1 MRRDES
7 RPKEALMSGK
17 KFIVMAMAVAFA
29 LAGSAAFGVPFG
41 PLAAVGDGSGAAQE
55 PPIVVEDQGSGN
67 VAVIFIAGGQVPRST
82 LEAMAAELAPR
93 YRTLL
98 LALDETIVA
107 RLGGI
112 PGTATALVAILAERG
127 IDGGCFVG
135 CCSAAAIIDEAS
147 VSVPNIRGAVLLG
160 QPDVIPIMQVPIVY
174 VAGPVVSSDVIY
186 KVDRFL
192 EEDRMGNPAFA
203 RQARRFRGEAIAY

>member
-1 MRRDES
+1 
-7 RPKEALMSGK
+7 MSGK
-17 KFIVMAMAVAFA
+17 KLIVMAMAALLA
-29 LAGSAAFGVPFG
+29 LAGSGAFGVPFG

-55 PPIVVEDQGSGN
+55 PSIVVEDHGSGT
-67 VAVIFIAGGQVPRST
+67 VAVIFIAGGQVPLAT
-82 LEAMAAELAPR
+82 LEAMAAELEPR

-98 LALDETIVA
+98 LALDEKIVA

-112 PGTATALVAILAERG
+112 PATATALAAILAERG

-147 VSVPNIRGAVLLG
+147 ASVPNIRGAVLLG
-160 QPDVIPIMQVPIVY
+160 QPDVIPITRVPMIY
-174 VAGPVVSSDVIY
+174 VAGSVVSSDVIY

-192 EEDRMGNPAFA
+192 EEDGIGNPAFA
-203 RQARRFRGEAIAY
+203 RQARRFRGEALSY

>member
-1 MRRDES
+1 
-7 RPKEALMSGK
+7 
-17 KFIVMAMAVAFA
+17 MAMAVAFA

-55 PPIVVEDQGSGN
+55 PPIVVEDHGSGN
-67 VAVIFIAGGQVPRST
+67 VAVIFIAGGQVPQAT
-82 LEAMAAELAPR
+82 LEAMAAELEPR

-98 LALDETIVA
+98 LSLDEKIVA

-112 PGTATALVAILAERG
+112 PATATALAAILSDRG

-147 VSVPNIRGAVLLG
+147 ASVPNIRGAVLLG
-160 QPDVIPIMQVPIVY
+160 QPDVLPITRVPMIY
-174 VAGPVVSSDVIY
+174 VADPIVSSDVIY

-192 EEDRMGNPAFA
+192 EEDGMGNPAFA
-203 RQARRFRGEAIAY
+203 RQARRFRGEAFPY